1 MFDLQVE
8 EFKEKIVKDINE
20 SGLPLTAIAYVLQ
33 EVVNQVSALAQQQ
46 IAQQKQQRDAEKS
59 AEQE

>member
-1 MFDLQVE
+1 MFDLKVE
-8 EFKEKIVKDINE
+8 EFKEKIVKNINE

-33 EVVNQVSALAQQQ
+33 EVVNQVSTLAQQQ

>member
-8 EFKEKIVKDINE
+8 EFKGLIVKDINE
-20 SGLPLTAIAYVLQ
+20 SGLPLTAIAFILK
-33 EVVNQVSALAQQQ
+33 EVVNLVSELAQQQ
-46 IAQQKQQRDAEKS
+46 IAQQKQQRDAATA

>member
-8 EFKEKIVKDINE
+8 EFKEKIVKDVNE

-33 EVVNQVSALAQQQ
+33 EIVNQVAALTQQQ
-46 IAQQKQQRDAEKS
+46 IAQQKQQRDAEQS

>member
-8 EFKEKIVKDINE
+8 EFKEKIVKSINE

-33 EVVNQVSALAQQQ
+33 EVVNQVSTLAQQQ

>member
-8 EFKEKIVKDINE
+8 EFKEKIVKSINE

-33 EVVNQVSALAQQQ
+33 EVVNQVSTLAHQQ